1 MVEKPIWIDYEMKD
15 AQQTK
20 RDAALSGNLHA
31 VLAAE
36 EWILAI
42 RAATSDEAT
51 HAEQTCKSIAPHL
64 RQRAIECL
72 GHHNNGGR

>member
-1 MVEKPIWIDYEMKD
+1 MAEKLIWIDYEMKD

-20 RDAALSGNLHA
+20 TKAALSGNLHA

-36 EWILAI
+36 EWIQAI
-42 RAATSDEAT
+42 RAASVDEAT
-51 HAEQTCKSIAPHL
+51 HAGQTCKSIAPHL